1 MLRILKDERGHA
13 RQAAHN
19 ATHTRAE
26 ISTAARPFSGS
37 SNLSTPGTSTPA
49 ASSSAAASDDEAA
62 AATAQLISAK
72 AHRDRLLAFQ
82 SQNARRTRI
91 HDEAADFETPDA
103 GTSQWASAS
112 ERALQLKRQQKVL
125 REQEWSAKP
134 EYERKRMVV
143 SLEIK
148 NGKAV
153 KTVRRVDDAAARAA
167 LVGIGAEE
175 DGDGEGDD
183 DEAEEIGA
191 EAQGAAR
198 DGRGRGTFSRN
209 PLLGSLIR
217 PVYKSAGAGASSQE
231 VQKGKGPVS
240 GEGKVLR
247 TQTTGWR
254 RVQDDSTD
262 NEAMILDGGAYGA
275 GAANIQD
282 RVLGA
287 EEHAVGVGA

>member
-1 MLRILKDERGHA
+1 
-13 RQAAHN
+13 
-19 ATHTRAE
+19 
-26 ISTAARPFSGS
+26 
-37 SNLSTPGTSTPA
+37 
-49 ASSSAAASDDEAA
+49 
-62 AATAQLISAK
+62 
-72 AHRDRLLAFQ
+72 
-82 SQNARRTRI
+82 
-91 HDEAADFETPDA
+91 
-103 GTSQWASAS
+103 
-112 ERALQLKRQQKVL
+112 
-125 REQEWSAKP
+125 
-134 EYERKRMVV
+134 MVV

-148 NGKAV
+148 NGRAV
-153 KTVRRVDDAAARAA
+153 KTVRRVEDAAARAA
-167 LVGIGAEE
+167 AVGMGREGE
-175 DGDGEGDD
+175 GEGDED
-183 DEAEEIGA
+183 EEDEADEIGA

-217 PVYKSAGAGASSQE
+217 PVYKSAEAGTTGAE

-275 GAANIQD
+275 GAANIRE
-282 RVLGA
+282 RVLGS

>member
-19 ATHTRAE
+19 ASHTRAE
-26 ISTAARPFSGS
+26 IAQATRPFSGS
-37 SNLSTPGTSTPA
+37 SNLSTLGATTPA
-49 ASSSAAASDDEAA
+49 TSSRPTSSHTDDE
-62 AATAQLISAK
+62 AATAQLTSAK

-125 REQEWSAKP
+125 REQEWAARP
-134 EYERKRMVV
+134 EYERKRTVI

-153 KTVRRVDDAAARAA
+153 KTVRRVDDEAGRAA
-167 LVGIGAEE
+167 QVGLGSDV
-175 DGDGEGDD
+175 DGNGDD
-183 DEAEEIGA
+183 DETDEIGA

-217 PVYKSAGAGASSQE
+217 PVYKSAEAGSQVE

-240 GEGKVLR
+240 GEGKVPR

-275 GAANIQD
+275 GAANIRD